1 RIVER
6 SSGIPFFVE
15 ELAAS
20 LDALDRIPR
29 GLEELLRARV
39 DALSAEAQQ
48 LVRAVAAGTA
58 GGPVPDAVLAS
69 VVGWEPVELAA
80 RLREAVTR
88 YVLVVSDDSY
98 DFRHALMREVVEAD
112 LLPGERAALHAAFAR
127 ALETLDEGAGDDPAT
142 ANRIALHLLAAHDL
156 PGAAAW
162 SWAAGRV
169 DDRALAFMEAA
180 EHYQRVLELWDR
192 IDDAARV
199 VGVARI
205 EVALAATQSLLLSGD
220 PGRAVALARS
230 ELAIDARSSQGDD
243 GECRASLV
251 CLLGQALR
259 RAGRMDESTD
269 VLTAALAASPAEV
282 TRARTELKCELGI
295 GLALQ
300 VGSEEAQK
308 VVDDALADARLVG
321 DPA

>member
-1 RIVER
+1 QLPMMSVALTFVSQYPTTPHIYTLSLHDALPILPLVLERFSPDEVSEQLAAILDAAPAQEVADRIVER

-156 PGAAAW
+156 PG
-162 SWAAGRV
+162 
-169 DDRALAFMEAA
+169 
-180 EHYQRVLELWDR
+180 
-192 IDDAARV
+192 
-199 VGVARI
+199 
-205 EVALAATQSLLLSGD
+205 
-220 PGRAVALARS
+220 
-230 ELAIDARSSQGDD
+230 
-243 GECRASLV
+243 
-251 CLLGQALR
+251 
-259 RAGRMDESTD
+259 
-269 VLTAALAASPAEV
+269 
-282 TRARTELKCELGI
+282 
-295 GLALQ
+295 
-300 VGSEEAQK
+300 
-308 VVDDALADARLVG
+308 
-321 DPA
+321 